1 MLQSF
6 CMCIFKDS
14 TFAHDMINT
23 DRAVILWRIVLK
35 AIIKRMK
42 AGLAQDLRNR
52 KSNRENKM
60 NLQNGVE
67 KCKIKKVFVGSENYI
82 TF

>member
-1 MLQSF
+1 M
-6 CMCIFKDS
+6 
-14 TFAHDMINT
+14 ANT

-60 NLQNGVE
+60 NTNLQNGIE
-67 KCKIKKVFVGSENYI
+67 KC
-82 TF
+82 